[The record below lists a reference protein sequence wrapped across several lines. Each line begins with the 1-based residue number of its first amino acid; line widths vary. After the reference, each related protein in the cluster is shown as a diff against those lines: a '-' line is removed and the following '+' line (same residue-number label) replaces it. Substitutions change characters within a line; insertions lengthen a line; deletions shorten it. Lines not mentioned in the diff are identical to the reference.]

1 MCVPIRGRT
10 SHWLSLVRPAL
21 KLNLSHAAFHT
32 SAARTKPLGV
42 RLVKDDCGSVAAT
55 PLISGDIVDGPTFV
69 SPSAAAAA
77 ATAVFA
83 APFITSIQP
92 WEMTASCLS
101 LLAAA
106 AAHYPHLVRASNVYY
121 CPIPSLIAAVI
132 VIHNSAGVEASA
144 RGLAMCRFDGTGCGS
159 VLCVH
164 SLDFLLQTI
173 AARVN
178 FSFPSLLLASL
189 SGSCGVLLAQSLC
202 ANLDIIGARLKLF
215 ADTPPFTL
223 TLTLSCRSSWFGRR
237 RLQRPPRNADR
248 YVACGGACALQC
260 RLVCCWHAFAGFC
273 LVAIIVSNIP
283 C

>member
-10 SHWLSLVRPAL
+10 SHWLFLVRPAL

-77 ATAVFA
+77 AAAVFA
-83 APFITSIQP
+83 APFIASIQP

-106 AAHYPHLVRASNVYY
+106 AAHYPHLVRASNVYC

-159 VLCVH
+159 LTRLSAANNCSTRQLFF
-164 SLDFLLQTI
+164 SLI
-173 AARVN
+173 AAR
-178 FSFPSLLLASL
+178 LTIR
-189 SGSCGVLLAQSLC
+189 VLR
-202 ANLDIIGARLKLF
+202 GAAGTVAVRQPRYHWC
-215 ADTPPFTL
+215 PP
-223 TLTLSCRSSWFGRR
+223 
-237 RLQRPPRNADR
+237 QI
-248 YVACGGACALQC
+248 
-260 RLVCCWHAFAGFC
+260 VC
-273 LVAIIVSNIP
+273 
-283 C
+283 